1 MFGDDDVDTFLMPI
15 LVQFLE
21 FKMAVSIMMAV
32 ETFCV
37 PDEIEPI
44 CTLQ

>member
-1 MFGDDDVDTFLMPI
+1 MFGDEDVDTFLMPI

-21 FKMAVSIMMAV
+21 FKMAVSIMTVV
-32 ETFCV
+32 EILRV
-37 PDEIEPI
+37 SDEIESI